1 MAVVAVEHQVLLV
14 LTAALAAAAAL
25 AEQVK
30 LAEPEHLVREMLEVL
45 VNQGALMQAL
55 AVVEQVPP
63 E

>member
-1 MAVVAVEHQVLLV
+1 MVAVEHQVLLV

-30 LAEPEHLVREMLEVL
+30 LAELEHLVREMLEVL
-45 VNQGALMQAL
+45 VNQEELTMVA